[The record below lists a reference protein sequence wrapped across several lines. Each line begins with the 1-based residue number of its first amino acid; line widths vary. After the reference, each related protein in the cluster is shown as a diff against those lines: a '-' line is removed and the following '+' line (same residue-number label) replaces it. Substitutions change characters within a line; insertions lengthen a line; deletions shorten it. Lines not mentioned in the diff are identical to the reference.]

1 MTSLNPLA
9 VVEQVE
15 RWNVAALVYQNG
27 NIRQQITKYYRML
40 GTVAEGVQKMDSLLV
55 SAGVGQAVTTLIG
68 VLGFYSRIRNVSA
81 EHVSELILKSALN
94 NIPPGLKY
102 GNDYNTMLFEHHKVM
117 TEMFDVLL
125 ENQEAKRQNDIVFY
139 TKLAEA
145 LALLLSIATSK
156 DIVVT
161 RSILNAV
168 NKLEVTQGVM
178 NELGLFVKTVTGN
191 K

>member
-1 MTSLNPLA
+1 MVTLNPLA
-9 VVEQVE
+9 IVEQVE
-15 RWNVAALVYQNG
+15 RWNIGALVYQNG

-55 SAGVGQAVTTLIG
+55 SVGVGQAVTTLIG
-68 VLGFYSRIRNVSA
+68 VIGFYARVHNVPA
-81 EHVSELILKSALN
+81 ESVSGLVLHDALKS
-94 NIPPGLKY
+94 IPPGMKY

-117 TEMFDVLL
+117 TQLFDALL
-125 ENQEAKRQNDIVFY
+125 ENQEVKRQNDIVLY

-156 DIVVT
+156 NIVVT
-161 RSILNAV
+161 SSILNAV
-168 NKLEVTQGVM
+168 NKLETTQGVM
-178 NELGLFVKTVTGN
+178 NELGQFVKTVTGN